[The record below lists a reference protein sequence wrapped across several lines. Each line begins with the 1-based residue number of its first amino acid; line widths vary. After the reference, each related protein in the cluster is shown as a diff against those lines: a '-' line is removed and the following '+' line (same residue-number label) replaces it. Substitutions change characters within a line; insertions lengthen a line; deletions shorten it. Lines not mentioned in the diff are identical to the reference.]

1 MRFFN
6 SLAVGAISLATS
18 ADASSS
24 IASRQAECP
33 ELPIPGPF
41 YLTIVPAAPNGN
53 WSDSWPTNIA
63 VVSRGVK
70 ILSSALSYHQQYT
83 FDA

>member
-1 MRFFN
+1 MRFFT
-6 SLAVGAISLATS
+6 SLAMGLVSLGT
-18 ADASSS
+18 ASPTN
-24 IASRQAECP
+24 ANRQADCP

-41 YLTIVPAAPNGN
+41 YLTIVPTAPSGN
-53 WSDSWPTNIA
+53 WSDSWPTDIA

-83 FDA
+83 FDT